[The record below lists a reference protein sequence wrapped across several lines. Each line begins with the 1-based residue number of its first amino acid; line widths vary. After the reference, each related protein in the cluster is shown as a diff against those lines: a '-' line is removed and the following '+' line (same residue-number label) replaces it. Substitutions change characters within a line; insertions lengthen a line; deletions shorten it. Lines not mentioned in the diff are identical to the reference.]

1 MQTNNLLVMEI
12 KTGKNR
18 KRNPCESVFKNDK
31 SNDKSMDNP
40 ASQDLKIFRRLKR
53 KLGKPAP
60 ALRQGSLKSF
70 LFVYGKDTNIKN
82 YFIYYK

>member
-40 ASQDLKIFRRLKR
+40 ASQDLKIFSSIEKEIRKTRARFAARVAKELLICLWKR
-53 KLGKPAP
+53 HKYKE
-60 ALRQGSLKSF
+60 
-70 LFVYGKDTNIKN
+70 LFYLL
-82 YFIYYK
+82 